1 MFSKTKVTAE
11 RRSTSTL
18 CLDVAKHIAIAFS
31 IVDKATTVSRG
42 RDDVEMLIVACLPR
56 RCRAIDCR
64 VFAAR
69 CRSQALCFDV
79 AKHIAIAFSIVDKAT
94 TVSSSTFG
102 VNS

>member
-56 RCRAIDCR
+56 RCRAIDAGHRHCVLTSPNTLPLHSASLTR
-64 VFAAR
+64 
-69 CRSQALCFDV
+69 LLL
-79 AKHIAIAFSIVDKAT
+79 
-94 TVSSSTFG
+94 
-102 VNS
+102 